1 MRIWVMKS
9 AFIGSMALVLLA
21 PAASLA
27 GKPAAKPA
35 PPAARKIPGLTA
47 EDTHPKACIDCHVN
61 HPEMNLDARLST
73 IVRGLTQQVDPK
85 MLAKTMAAA
94 TYPSKIQGRHPP
106 VVDTTFNDI
115 PNACLKCHGPKF
127 QAAPRF
133 VRLMHLI
140 HLVGGQEN
148 HFMTLYQGECTLCHK
163 LDQKTGTWSI
173 PSGAEK

>member
-1 MRIWVMKS
+1 
-9 AFIGSMALVLLA
+9 
-21 PAASLA
+21 
-27 GKPAAKPA
+27 
-35 PPAARKIPGLTA
+35 
-47 EDTHPKACIDCHVN
+47 
-61 HPEMNLDARLST
+61 MNLDARLST